1 VKEYPDAEE
10 TPQDDTYKL
19 YVPCASPDG
28 RVKSALC
35 ASPGLLG
42 TMELKLNDRA

>member
-1 VKEYPDAEE
+1 VKEYPVADD
-10 TPQDDTYKL
+10 TPQEDTYKL
-19 YVPCASPDG
+19 YVPWASPEG
-28 RVKSALC
+28 RVKSAVC